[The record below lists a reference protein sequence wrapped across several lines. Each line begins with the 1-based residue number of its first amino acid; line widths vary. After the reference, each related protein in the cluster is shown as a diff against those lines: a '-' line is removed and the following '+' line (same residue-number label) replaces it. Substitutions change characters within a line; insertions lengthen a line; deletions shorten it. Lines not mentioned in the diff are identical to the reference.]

1 MNAGPAA
8 NSSRRRNQ
16 SLDLLRGIA
25 ILMVM
30 LAHCALATTSVVPG
44 LAAAAGKYGQ
54 FGVELFFIVSGY
66 TMMLTFGDR
75 VDLAAAGAFYIR
87 RAFRIAPL
95 FWIALVAYLAITKGE
110 GFREWAPDGVSTSD
124 VVLTFFFLHWTSVTA
139 FNSVVPGGW
148 SIAVEMQF
156 YLLFPLII
164 GLFRRDNGP
173 LVIYALIALVSA
185 SGQFVAD
192 HYLVPQLSA
201 SLSKDGARLA
211 YAFFYCS
218 LPHQLICFGFGI
230 LYDIVNVES
239 PNPRCAV
246 PARSLPVRRLGRG
259 RGNPVLH
266 CTPRHGQWRQP
277 VLDDPVRYTPTRST
291 SLLRPDLGGQLA
303 PADGSVPDVSAGR
316 RPVIGVELLRGRT
329 CDRASFQQS
338 GYMVGTRLFPKS
350 QKGKLPFKI
359 IVGELLLPS
368 LCLCETN
375 SN

>member
-1 MNAGPAA
+1 MNAAPAA

-30 LAHCALATTSVVPG
+30 LAHCALATTSIVPG

-54 FGVELFFIVSGY
+54 FGVQLFFIVSGY

-164 GLFRRDNGP
+164 GLFRRDSGP

-230 LYDIVNVES
+230 LLYDIVERNHRPTLGALFLFVIALLVMANGVSLSWMALFGRHSYAIYLAHFALVSAVTSFRSIDTFLMFPLVAGLSLALSYFVVEPTIERRFNRLGHALAS
-239 PNPRCAV
+239 GI
-246 PARSLPVRRLGRG
+246 VRRR
-259 RGNPVLH
+259 
-266 CTPRHGQWRQP
+266 
-277 VLDDPVRYTPTRST
+277 
-291 SLLRPDLGGQLA
+291 A
-303 PADGSVPDVSAGR
+303 IAG
-316 RPVIGVELLRGRT
+316 V
-329 CDRASFQQS
+329 A
-338 GYMVGTRLFPKS
+338 
-350 QKGKLPFKI
+350 
-359 IVGELLLPS
+359 
-368 LCLCETN
+368 
-375 SN
+375 

>member
-230 LYDIVNVES
+230 LLYDIVERNHRPTLGALFLFAACLCSGSGAVVAILFFIALLVMANGVSLSWMALFGRHSYAIYLAHFALVSAVTSFRSMDTFLMFPLVAGLSLALSYFVVEPTIERRFNRLGHALAS
-239 PNPRCAV
+239 GI
-246 PARSLPVRRLGRG
+246 VRRR
-259 RGNPVLH
+259 
-266 CTPRHGQWRQP
+266 
-277 VLDDPVRYTPTRST
+277 
-291 SLLRPDLGGQLA
+291 A
-303 PADGSVPDVSAGR
+303 IAG
-316 RPVIGVELLRGRT
+316 V
-329 CDRASFQQS
+329 A
-338 GYMVGTRLFPKS
+338 
-350 QKGKLPFKI
+350 
-359 IVGELLLPS
+359 
-368 LCLCETN
+368 
-375 SN
+375 